1 MFNYLCILHLNVFGK
16 KNTTVLFLFSYWPL
30 LGGCFCGFV
39 LLSLIRNKQGRAL
52 VNRMI
57 TRKDFPFYPIVF
69 CFSLSV
75 MLIYGMS
82 IALLKDLKP

>member
-1 MFNYLCILHLNVFGK
+1 MYLVRK
-16 KNTTVLFLFSYWPL
+16 RNTIVLFLFSYWPL

-57 TRKDFPFYPIVF
+57 TRKDFSFLPYSLLFQLVCNANLWDEYCLTEGLETMIV
-69 CFSLSV
+69 
-75 MLIYGMS
+75 
-82 IALLKDLKP
+82 